1 MSSEQVIEHAEKVR
15 RVHQAER
22 ELERLNA
29 KIDAGH
35 GQLVPPRDKVAEKL
49 AALRAGA

>member
-1 MSSEQVIEHAEKVR
+1 MNQQVIEHAEKVR
-15 RVHQAER
+15 RLQQAER

-35 GQLVPPRDKVAEKL
+35 VQLLKPRDQIAEKL
-49 AALRAGA
+49 AALRGAA

>member
-1 MSSEQVIEHAEKVR
+1 MSSEQVIEDAEKVR

-35 GQLVPPRDKVAEKL
+35 VQLAKPRDQVAEKL
-49 AALRAGA
+49 AALRGTS